1 MSFSTV
7 DGNNR
12 RISIQ
17 HINKYF
23 TYLDARVD
31 YVFDL
36 TIYVKDSLITQ
47 YSYNYKPDM
56 TDKATKYTCVFTYDN
71 NDRIVKIKKYTASI
85 PRKKK

>member
-1 MSFSTV
+1 M
-7 DGNNR
+7 
-12 RISIQ
+12 

-85 PRKKK
+85 PRKKR